1 MWQTVQMCVV
11 QLRCD
16 ICEIATILNEF
27 NQSLERKKNLSSLI
41 YVLKKFDKLPIRKFY
56 VFYFMSTFCLA
67 YVTSSAW
74 IKNIVCKIY
83 FGILS
88 ITLILKFNLS
98 TEFFLQVERTFL
110 VRRVQQK
117 LSFLTHFIAY
127 AWLQNISKQFKAP

>member
-11 QLRCD
+11 QLRCN
-16 ICEIATILNEF
+16 IFEIATILNEF
-27 NQSLERKKNLSSLI
+27 NQNLERKKNLSSLI

-110 VRRVQQK
+110 VCRVQQK
-117 LSFLTHFIAY
+117 LSFLTHFISY

>member
-11 QLRCD
+11 QLRCN
-16 ICEIATILNEF
+16 IFEIATILNEF
-27 NQSLERKKNLSSLI
+27 NQNLERKKNLSSLI

>member
-11 QLRCD
+11 QLRCN
-16 ICEIATILNEF
+16 IFEIATILNAF

-110 VRRVQQK
+110 VCRVQQK

>member
-27 NQSLERKKNLSSLI
+27 NQNLERKKNLSSLI

-110 VRRVQQK
+110 VCRVQQK
-117 LSFLTHFIAY
+117 LSFWTHFIAY

>member
-1 MWQTVQMCVV
+1 MCVV

-27 NQSLERKKNLSSLI
+27 NQNLERKKNLSSLI

-110 VRRVQQK
+110 VCRVQQK

-127 AWLQNISKQFKAP
+127 A

>member
-110 VRRVQQK
+110 VHRVQQK

>member
-11 QLRCD
+11 QLRCN
-16 ICEIATILNEF
+16 IFEIATILNEF

-56 VFYFMSTFCLA
+56 VFYFMSAFCLA

>member
-11 QLRCD
+11 QLRCN
-16 ICEIATILNEF
+16 IFEIATILNEF
-27 NQSLERKKNLSSLI
+27 NQNLERKKNLSLLI

>member
-11 QLRCD
+11 QLRCN
-16 ICEIATILNEF
+16 IFEIATILNEF

>member
-11 QLRCD
+11 QLRCN
-16 ICEIATILNEF
+16 IFEIATILNAF

-67 YVTSSAW
+67 YVTSSAR

-110 VRRVQQK
+110 VCRVQQK

-127 AWLQNISKQFKAP
+127 AWLQNISKQFKTP